1 MSAYTQHTGPEPDT
15 FNPEALEGIRFRLT
29 SDLVWRVGLKT
40 GPAYTVLAGFEF
52 DVSIPRWLWW
62 LFDPRDPVFLKGAAL
77 HDHMLIHGWSRL
89 TAAAEF
95 HNALKA
101 DGVRL
106 WRRLAMFLA
115 TALWRYE

>member
-1 MSAYTQHTGPEPDT
+1 MSAYTQHAGPQPDP
-15 FNPEALEGIRFRLT
+15 FNPEALGGTRFRLT
-29 SDLVWRVGLKT
+29 RELIWRIGMET
-40 GPAYTVLAGFEF
+40 GPSYTVPAGFEF
-52 DVSIPRWLWW
+52 DVSVPRWLWW
-62 LFDPRDPVFLKGAAL
+62 IFNPREQAYLKGAAL